1 MLSTGDWI
9 SLLGSLA
16 LVAVGY
22 GALRARVAALEEK
35 VREGRDQ
42 EARSNEDQ
50 GRRIG
55 ALERWQEGVQ
65 KVEEFRRR
73 QTGAIRAPQQEE

>member
-16 LVAVGY
+16 IVAVGY

-35 VREGRDQ
+35 IREHRDQ
-42 EARSNEDQ
+42 ETRSNEDQ

-55 ALERWQEGVQ
+55 ALERWQEGVMR
-65 KVEEFRRR
+65 VEEFRRR
-73 QTGAIRAPQQEE
+73 RTGTVPVPEED